1 MKNILTIAFLSLST
15 LAFSQEGIENTEV
28 TPTQAAYEQVGLH
41 AEQIH
46 GLLMNVANLSSD
58 QADEA
63 MMPFLRVIM
72 QARST
77 SGSEV
82 MGERM
87 ATYFQTTFDVSDSQI
102 LDLRKVA
109 ARYAGAGE
117 GGRTRE

>member
-1 MKNILTIAFLSLST
+1 MKNVLTIAFLSLST
-15 LAFSQEGIENTEV
+15 LAFSQEETQNTEV
-28 TPTQAAYEQVGLH
+28 SRTQTAYEKAGLH

-46 GLLMNVANLSSD
+46 GFLMNVANLTAEK
-58 QADEA
+58 ADEA

-87 ATYFQTTFDVSDSQI
+87 ATYFQSEFGVSDSQI

-109 ARYAGAGE
+109 ARFAAADE
-117 GGRTRE
+117 GKRTRE

>member
-15 LAFSQEGIENTEV
+15 LAFSQEGTQNTEV
-28 TPTQAAYEQVGLH
+28 TRTQTAYEQVGLH

-87 ATYFQTTFDVSDSQI
+87 AAYFQTTFDVSDSQI

>member
-1 MKNILTIAFLSLST
+1 MKNILTIAFMSLST
-15 LAFSQEGIENTEV
+15 LAFSQEGTQNTEV
-28 TPTQAAYEQVGLH
+28 TPSQEAYEQAGLH

-46 GLLMNVANLSSD
+46 GLLMNVANFSSA

-87 ATYFQTTFDVSDSQI
+87 AAYFQKTFGVSDSQI

-109 ARYAGAGE
+109 ARYAAQDE